1 MSRSARLEAAAR
13 RLKRFSGHDARSVDT
28 VTFEVPETALNIG
41 PCLGIMYE
49 TVRDG
54 ERIQY
59 VHRFRRN
66 SRPHL
71 AASHDGKIL
80 ILLGGAYQFTERGIV
95 DKGVNRRR
103 TRR

>member
-1 MSRSARLEAAAR
+1 MSRHERIQAAAR
-13 RLKRFSGHDARSVDT
+13 RLKRFSGHDARHVET
-28 VTFEVPETALNIG
+28 VSFEVPDTALNVG

-71 AASHDGKIL
+71 AASHDGKFL
-80 ILLGGAYQFTERGIV
+80 ILLGGAYRFTERGIV
-95 DKGVNRRR
+95 DTGKRRKR
-103 TRR
+103 

>member
-1 MSRSARLEAAAR
+1 MSRQTRIAAAAR
-13 RLKRFSGHDARSVDT
+13 RLKRFSGHDAERVESVS
-28 VTFEVPETALNIG
+28 FEVPETALKIG

-59 VHRFRRN
+59 VHKFRRN

-71 AASHDGKIL
+71 AASHDGKFL

-95 DKGVNRRR
+95 DTGRSRK

>member
-1 MSRSARLEAAAR
+1 MSQRKRIAAAAR
-13 RLKRFSGHDARSVDT
+13 RLKRFSGHDAKRVQKVNYEIPD
-28 VTFEVPETALNIG
+28 TALLVG

-54 ERIQY
+54 VREQY

-71 AASHDGKIL
+71 AASHDGKFL
-80 ILLGGAYQFTERGIV
+80 ILLGGAYRFTDRGIV
-95 DKGVNRRR
+95 DLGRKR
-103 TRR
+103 